1 MARKTRR
8 KTRAPQRKRSRKRSR
23 RATEAIEAVRRGP
36 LAPDVPIDPD
46 AVGLLDADAIE
57 VIEETQELADER
69 TGDGIVGP
77 AGIDRARGTV
87 LTGGDVDAAWVEA
100 DVGEETVGGSTPTPD
115 QDIVDDL
122 GRAAGVT
129 YADSEPL
136 RPEDKIV
143 ERDEKRWEVD
153 PASAEDYA
161 ERVREERTGR
171 RPRKRR

>member
-87 LTGGDVDAAWVEA
+87 LTGGDVDAAWDEV

-115 QDIVDDL
+115 QDVVDDL

-129 YADSEPL
+129 YADGEPL
-136 RPEDKIV
+136 RPEEKIN
-143 ERDEKRWEVD
+143 ERDENRWEVD
-153 PASAEDYA
+153 PASAEDYP
-161 ERVREERTGR
+161 ERASR
-171 RPRKRR
+171 RPRKPRR